1 IHRRYRRHQ
10 YREYQRPSATSK
22 GGPLV
27 PPQPPPVPPQPLPV
41 PQPSPVPPLPVY
53 LITGTGS
60 AVTASTTSTGT
71 PITAG
76 AACTSSSSSGTV
88 TRTTGTTIASTISA
102 TGATTT
108 GTIGT
113 GAPIATG
120 TTSTTG
126 TSTTDPIIHS
136 TASTSTA
143 GTTGTT
149 SPTIDSTTG
158 TGSTHTSTTSTAG
171 TARPIIGSTV
181 TDSPT
186 GTTRPVID
194 SSTNTTGTIGSITDS
209 PTRTSPIGTT
219 SPIIHST
226 TGASAISP
234 IIASPTGTSGPIT
247 DSPTGTTEPII
258 DSPTRTSPTGTT
270 GPITDST
277 TGTSTISPIIAS
289 PPGTNP
295 IGTTGPIIDSPI
307 IASPTGTSPTVTPSP
322 QGHRSFRYAL
332 QEHPRQ
338 ALAVMN
344 QLRLSRQLCDV
355 TLRVRYGDGPP
366 TDFPAHKVVLASS
379 SPVFRAM
386 FTAGLREQA
395 MEVVPIEGVHP
406 RVMERL
412 LEFAYTASISVGERC
427 VLHVMSGAVMYQID
441 SVVRACCDFLLQ
453 QLDPS
458 NAIGIANFAEQIGC
472 TELHQRAREY
482 IYMHFAEVSKQ
493 EEFFNLS
500 HCQLAT
506 LISRDELNVRCESE
520 VFHACINWV
529 QYDCEQR
536 RPYVQALLRA
546 VRCHALTPHFLQMQ
560 LQKCELLRSD
570 ARCKDYLAQIFQDLT
585 LHKPTPQVQ
594 PGRAPKVG
602 QLIYTAGGYY
612 RQSLG
617 YLEAFNPRDG
627 SWVRLADLQVPRS
640 GLGGCV
646 VGGLF
651 YAVG

>member
-1 IHRRYRRHQ
+1 MY
-10 YREYQRPSATSK
+10 
-22 GGPLV
+22 GPECH
-27 PPQPPPVPPQPLPV
+27 
-41 PQPSPVPPLPVY
+41 
-53 LITGTGS
+53 
-60 AVTASTTSTGT
+60 A
-71 PITAG
+71 
-76 AACTSSSSSGTV
+76 
-88 TRTTGTTIASTISA
+88 
-102 TGATTT
+102 
-108 GTIGT
+108 
-113 GAPIATG
+113 
-120 TTSTTG
+120 
-126 TSTTDPIIHS
+126 
-136 TASTSTA
+136 
-143 GTTGTT
+143 
-149 SPTIDSTTG
+149 
-158 TGSTHTSTTSTAG
+158 
-171 TARPIIGSTV
+171 
-181 TDSPT
+181 
-186 GTTRPVID
+186 
-194 SSTNTTGTIGSITDS
+194 
-209 PTRTSPIGTT
+209 
-219 SPIIHST
+219 
-226 TGASAISP
+226 
-234 IIASPTGTSGPIT
+234 
-247 DSPTGTTEPII
+247 E
-258 DSPTRTSPTGTT
+258 
-270 GPITDST
+270 
-277 TGTSTISPIIAS
+277 
-289 PPGTNP
+289 
-295 IGTTGPIIDSPI
+295 
-307 IASPTGTSPTVTPSP
+307 VTPSP

-520 VFHACINWV
+520 
-529 QYDCEQR
+529 
-536 RPYVQALLRA
+536 
-546 VRCHALTPHFLQMQ
+546 MQ

-651 YAVG
+651 YAVGGRNNSPDGNTDSAAIDCYNPMTNRWSPCAPMSVPRNRIGVGVIDGMIYAVGGSHGCVHHSSVERYEPERDEWQLVAPMLTRRIGVGVAVLNRLLYAVGGFDGTARLRSAECYHPERDAWRPIAPMASIRSGAGVCALNNCIYAMGGYDGTDQLNSTERYDVESDTWSFVAPMRHRRSALGVTVYQGKIYVLGGYDGHTFLDSVECYDPAEDAWTEVTRMTSGRSGVGVAITMEPCRPGQRKPGQRHECPC

>member
-1 IHRRYRRHQ
+1 MY
-10 YREYQRPSATSK
+10 
-22 GGPLV
+22 GPECH
-27 PPQPPPVPPQPLPV
+27 
-41 PQPSPVPPLPVY
+41 
-53 LITGTGS
+53 
-60 AVTASTTSTGT
+60 A
-71 PITAG
+71 
-76 AACTSSSSSGTV
+76 
-88 TRTTGTTIASTISA
+88 
-102 TGATTT
+102 
-108 GTIGT
+108 
-113 GAPIATG
+113 
-120 TTSTTG
+120 
-126 TSTTDPIIHS
+126 
-136 TASTSTA
+136 
-143 GTTGTT
+143 
-149 SPTIDSTTG
+149 
-158 TGSTHTSTTSTAG
+158 
-171 TARPIIGSTV
+171 
-181 TDSPT
+181 
-186 GTTRPVID
+186 
-194 SSTNTTGTIGSITDS
+194 
-209 PTRTSPIGTT
+209 
-219 SPIIHST
+219 
-226 TGASAISP
+226 
-234 IIASPTGTSGPIT
+234 
-247 DSPTGTTEPII
+247 E
-258 DSPTRTSPTGTT
+258 
-270 GPITDST
+270 
-277 TGTSTISPIIAS
+277 
-289 PPGTNP
+289 
-295 IGTTGPIIDSPI
+295 
-307 IASPTGTSPTVTPSP
+307 VTPSP

-560 LQKCELLRSD
+560 LQKCELLRSA

-585 LHKPTPQVQ
+585 LHKPAPQLQ

-651 YAVG
+651 YAVGGRNNSPDGNTDSAAIDCYNPMTNRWSPCAPMSVPRIRIGVGVIDGMIYAVGGSHGCVYHSSVERYEPERDEWQLVAPMLTRRIGVGVAVLNILLYAVGGSTAPRGCARLSATTPERDAWRPIAPMASIRSGAGVCALNNCIYAMGGYDGTEQLNSTERYDVESDTWTFVAPMRYRRSALGVTVYQGKIYVLGGYDGHTFLDSVECYDPAEDAWTEVTRMTSGRSGVGVAITMEPCKPGQRKPGQRHECPC